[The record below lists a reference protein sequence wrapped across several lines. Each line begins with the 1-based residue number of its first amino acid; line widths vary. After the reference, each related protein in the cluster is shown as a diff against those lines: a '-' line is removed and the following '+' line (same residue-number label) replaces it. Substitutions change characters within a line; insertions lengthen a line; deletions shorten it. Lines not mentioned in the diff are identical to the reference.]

1 MIKDL
6 IRRCILEEEAKG
18 LTQEEMAER
27 IITGE
32 F

>member
-1 MIKDL
+1 MIRDL
-6 IRRCILEEEAKG
+6 LRRCILEEEAKG

-27 IITGE
+27 ILTGE